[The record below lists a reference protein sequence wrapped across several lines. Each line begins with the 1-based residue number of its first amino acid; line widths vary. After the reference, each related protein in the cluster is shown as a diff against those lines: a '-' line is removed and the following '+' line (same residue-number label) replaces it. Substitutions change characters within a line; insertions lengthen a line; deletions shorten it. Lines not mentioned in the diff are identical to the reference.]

1 MSDAGERDESERL
14 RALLIRNFDAIE
26 KTREERAP
34 LYDTVCARLARG
46 TAATRLGISIDIV
59 APGMRGC
66 PYHFHHAQEEA
77 FVILEGS
84 GTLRV
89 AGEMLALK
97 AGDTIFIPPGADYP
111 HQIINTSQAP
121 LKYLSIG
128 TRDSPEIVEY
138 PDSGK
143 YLATATRTGEA
154 HGLARMHRAEND
166 LDYWD
171 GEP

>member
-1 MSDAGERDESERL
+1 MADASERL
-14 RALLIRNFDAIE
+14 RQLLIRNFDDIE
-26 KTREERAP
+26 KAREQWEP
-34 LYDTVCARLARG
+34 LYDTLCARLAAG
-46 TAATRLGISIDIV
+46 TAATKLGISIDV
-59 APGMRGC
+59 VEPGKRGC

-77 FVILEGS
+77 FVVLEGT

-89 AGEMLALK
+89 AGELLALK
-97 AGDTIFIPPGADYP
+97 AGDTVFIPPGPSYP
-111 HQIINTSQAP
+111 HQIVNTSAAP
-121 LKYLSIG
+121 LKYLSIS

-143 YLATATRTGEA
+143 YLASARRDGEP
-154 HGLARMHRAEND
+154 HGFSRMHRAQDD